1 MSTPL
6 RAIPSVPLS
15 PVEKARELQRQAESA
30 SQAIANEVLTDLKA
44 LAMRCA
50 EASELQAVSPGVRDL
65 LRRQAESI
73 TIALNTVASI
83 RGRE

>member
-1 MSTPL
+1 MSTNL
-6 RAIPSVPLS
+6 RAITTGPMS
-15 PVEKARELQRQAESA
+15 PVEKAREMQRRADEAA
-30 SQAIANEVLTDLKA
+30 SGIANEVLSDLKA
-44 LAMRCA
+44 MAMRCA
-50 EASELQAVSPGVRDL
+50 EASELTAVHPGVRDL

>member
-1 MSTPL
+1 MSTML
-6 RAIPSVPLS
+6 RAISTPIPSA
-15 PVEKARELQRQAESA
+15 VEKARELQRQAEAA

-44 LAMRCA
+44 MAMRCA
-50 EASELQAVSPGVRDL
+50 EASELTAVHPGVRDL